1 LTKKIFV
8 ITSEYDPM
16 PAAAASR
23 VSPWVGVLKDFDYE
37 TRIFTSSSVNTSC
50 SSVSKSFWATPSN
63 KAFLPIRLF
72 QEVLLGLDIGV
83 RIWFNRKSCMGCI
96 VTSPPYFMAFIS
108 VFFVRLSQIP
118 YLFDV
123 RDRYPRV
130 LIDLGVIGS
139 SNLLYRALGWIEG
152 WMYKGAQKIT
162 TVTEGLVTELRTD
175 YKPKEFYL
183 LRNGFDESIFTSELI
198 ETKKRKVFTVVYHG
212 RLGRFYDLDTYLEI
226 IKIVYNADIS
236 IRFLMVGD
244 LPQSICSNV
253 PPNLEILPAM
263 GLESLAKVLSSCHL
277 GICLLRDLPAMK
289 NAFPAKAYDY
299 IGAGIPV
306 LAGPRGELSQIVDR
320 FNIGSTFKKISAK
333 EVADTIL
340 RLKNDSEAWTK
351 MCANVKK
358 CRVNFGRR
366 KIARKFFSQGL
377 FNQ

>member
-1 LTKKIFV
+1 
-8 ITSEYDPM
+8 M

-306 LAGPRGELSQIVDR
+306 LAGPRGELTQIVDQFKIGTR
-320 FNIGSTFKKISAK
+320 FEKISAK

-340 RLKNDSEAWTK
+340 HLKNDSEVWTK

-358 CRVNFGRR
+358 CRLNFGRR

-377 FNQ
+377 FNH

>member
-1 LTKKIFV
+1 LTQKIFV

-23 VSPWVGVLKDFDYE
+23 ISPWVGVLRDAGYE
-37 TRIFTSSSVNTSC
+37 TRIFTSSSVDSSC
-50 SSVSKSFWATPSN
+50 SSVTKSFWATPSN

-72 QEVLLGLDIGV
+72 QEILLGFDIGV
-83 RIWFNRKSCMGCI
+83 MIWMNRKRCIGCI
-96 VTSPPYFMAFIS
+96 VTSPPFFMACIC
-108 VFFVRLSQIP
+108 VFFARLSQIP

-130 LIDLGVIGS
+130 LMDLGIIGS
-139 SNLLYRALGWIEG
+139 SNWFYRVLEWMEGWI
-152 WMYKGAQKIT
+152 YKGAKKIT
-162 TVTEGLVTELRTD
+162 SVTEGLVTELRTGFA
-175 YKPKEFYL
+175 PKKFHL
-183 LRNGFDESIFTSELI
+183 LRNGFDESIFTRELI
-198 ETKKRKVFTVVYHG
+198 ETKKRKAFTVVYHG

-226 IKIVYNADIS
+226 IKIVYKADSS
-236 IRFLMVGD
+236 IRFLMVGE
-244 LPQSICSNV
+244 LPSSISSNA

-263 GLESLAKVLSSCHL
+263 KLENLSKVLSSCHL

-320 FNIGSTFKKISAK
+320 FNIGTTFEKISAK
-333 EVADTIL
+333 EVADTIVG
-340 RLKNDSEAWTK
+340 LKNDSEVWSK
-351 MCANVKK
+351 MCAQVKK

-366 KIARKFFSQGL
+366 NIAREFFSHGL